1 MCQTTHG
8 YVELVPIAT
17 ALLTPEVAAEPEKAA
32 SPKLKTP
39 PSAATSQ

>member
-1 MCQTTHG
+1 VATIPVTG
-8 YVELVPIAT
+8 ELIGAPAG
-17 ALLTPEVAAEPEKAA
+17 EPWNVA